1 MDGDKMVSLVSVG
14 CTMDEKLVEI
24 LSQQSDEESSYNQIW
39 Q

>member
-1 MDGDKMVSLVSVG
+1 
-14 CTMDEKLVEI
+14 MDEKLVEI